1 MTEKEKMLAG
11 EFYQAFDKELVEERN
26 YAKKLCHKFNMTD
39 PSEQE
44 KKIEILKKLFR
55 TDKSCWIEP
64 PFYCD
69 YGYNIKIGEN
79 FYANHGCIIL
89 DVNEVK
95 IGNNVLLAPGV
106 KISTATHPIDPVERA
121 KGNEYALPIEIGDN
135 VWIGAGAI
143 IVPGVKIG
151 ANTVIGAGSVV
162 TKDIPENVVAVGNP
176 CKVIRKI

>member
-11 EFYQAFDKELVEERN
+11 EFYQAFDKELVKERN
-26 YAKKLCHKFNMTD
+26 YAKRLCHEFNMTD
-39 PSEQE
+39 PTEHE
-44 KKIEILKKLFR
+44 KKRQILKELFK
-55 TDKSCWIEP
+55 TDKNCWVEP

-79 FYANHGCIIL
+79 FYSNHGCIIL

-121 KGNEYALPIEIGDN
+121 AGKEYALPIEIEDN
-135 VWIGAGAI
+135 VWIGAGVI
-143 IVPGVKIG
+143 ILPGVKIG

-176 CKVIRKI
+176 CRVIRKL

>member
-11 EFYQAFDKELVEERN
+11 EFYQAFDKELVKERN
-26 YAKKLCHKFNMTD
+26 YAKELCHEFNMID
-39 PSEQE
+39 PTNHE
-44 KKIEILKKLFR
+44 KKREILKELFK
-55 TDKSCWIEP
+55 TDKNCWIEP
-64 PFYCD
+64 TFYCD

-79 FYANHGCIIL
+79 FYANHGCVIL

-106 KISTATHPIDPVERA
+106 KISTAAHPMDPVERSA
-121 KGNEYALPIEIGDN
+121 GKEYALPIEIEDN

-143 IVPGVKIG
+143 ILPGVKIG

-162 TKDIPENVVAVGNP
+162 TKDIPKNVVAIGNP
-176 CKVIRKI
+176 CRVMRKL